1 MPEYVQLS
9 RGQAVEAVSLAQIK
23 TEKALES
30 NKHSDNYTVLTILF
44 ATVLFFGAVSG
55 RVRRTLSGWI
65 LIGTAA
71 VIFIGAS
78 SILVTFP
85 KLF

>member
-1 MPEYVQLS
+1 
-9 RGQAVEAVSLAQIK
+9 
-23 TEKALES
+23 
-30 NKHSDNYTVLTILF
+30 
-44 ATVLFFGAVSG
+44 LFFGAVSG

-78 SILVTFP
+78 SILITFP